1 MRLLSRLVLG
11 AGAIV
16 AAKVIKRARAISF
29 HNRVVLIT
37 GGSRGLGLV
46 LARRLVGEG
55 ARLMLVARDACEL
68 GRASRELRQRGGIVE
83 TFAAD
88 ATDPTTATEAVATTV
103 GTLGRLD
110 MLINN
115 AGTIVVGPLENMT
128 EEDYAA
134 AMDIHFWAPLRF
146 MNAALPDLK
155 KTRGRIVNIS
165 SIGGK
170 IAVPHLAPYTA
181 SKFALAGVS
190 DAYRAELANAG
201 VKVTSVYPGLMR
213 TGSHIQ
219 ALFKGQRDKEFAWF
233 SLGAATPFTS
243 ISAERAARKIIRAAR
258 YGDPELIITLQ
269 ARMAVLANAI
279 FPGSAAQ
286 VSKLVNASLPAAG
299 PAGEAEPGWKAR
311 GSFPPAAITA
321 LPDEAS
327 RNNNEIEPRH
337 NGFH

>member
-1 MRLLSRLVLG
+1 MHFLSRLVLG

-16 AAKVIKRARAISF
+16 AAKAIKRARAISF

-46 LARRLVGEG
+46 LARRLVAEG

-88 ATDPTTATEAVATTV
+88 ATDPTTAAEAVATTV

-181 SKFALAGVS
+181 SKFALAGLS
-190 DAYRAELANAG
+190 DAYRAELAKTG

-219 ALFKGQRDKEFAWF
+219 ALFKGQREKEFAWF
-233 SLGAATPFTS
+233 ALGSATPFTS
-243 ISAERAARKIIRAAR
+243 VSAERAARKIIRAAR

-269 ARMAVLANAI
+269 ARMAILANAV
-279 FPGSAAQ
+279 FPGSAAEI
-286 VSKLVNASLPAAG
+286 SKLVNATLPAVG
-299 PAGEAEPGWKAR
+299 PAGDAEPGWKAR
-311 GSFPPAAITA
+311 GSFPPAVVTA

-327 RNNNEIEPRH
+327 RNNNEIVHRH